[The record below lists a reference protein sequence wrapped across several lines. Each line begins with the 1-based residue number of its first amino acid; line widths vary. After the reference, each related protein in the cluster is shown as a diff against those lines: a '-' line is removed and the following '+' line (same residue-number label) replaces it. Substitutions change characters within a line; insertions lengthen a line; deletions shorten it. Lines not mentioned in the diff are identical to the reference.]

1 MLFRSGTY
9 GIRACCFNW
18 ADQDAY
24 VEWGN
29 GTELSTHWNE
39 NVHPHVK
46 KYEHYMDV
54 IDWDNSHWPADSTDW
69 NFVGVTTWQPKFG
82 EEQARNAA
90 LKLMSSTAKENGWK
104 ERWVWIYSVGGPANL
119 SLAVPYENYADMAPP
134 EVSFYEFMV
143 KHTSEE
149 TAASTMQEFSNSFW
163 SSEYTVYQ
171 LRRDLSTPRGE

>member
-1 MLFRSGTY
+1 MKIKLLLPLLLLA
-9 GIRACCFNW
+9 GISLAFN
-18 ADQDAY
+18 
-24 VEWGN
+24 V
-29 GTELSTHWNE
+29 S
-39 NVHPHVK
+39 
-46 KYEHYMDV
+46 
-54 IDWDNSHWPADSTDW
+54 ADSHEGD
-69 NFVGVTTWQPKFG
+69 G
-82 EEQARNAA
+82 AA
-90 LKLMSSTAKENGWK
+90 PPPLAEL
-104 ERWVWIYSVGGPANL
+104 WVWIYSVGGPANL